1 MKNAIIGSALAVSTV
16 LAGCSSGSSSNSN
29 HDSGAGDHPST
40 GGTGGGTGGTGGGGT
55 GGGGGDAGPVGM
67 VSFLFASGNEDFD
80 VDMSPTTSPVNVG
93 APGSAPAGVT
103 SMFDSTMGLPDAG
116 SLVIDATFSDFN
128 QVASVRHPYAPSINL
143 SAKVIHANIRM
154 EQASS
159 VPDAAPPTALDV
171 GSIYL
176 FALSTGL
183 PNPDGGPASLGFGQ
197 GTPLTLTQ
205 VQDGAM
211 HELTL
216 DLAHLVFQAGFD
228 QSRVVQLGI
237 QIGTGP
243 STGPAPSDGSPGG
256 FSPPK
261 SVRLRF
267 DTVLSN

>member
-1 MKNAIIGSALAVSTV
+1 MKNAILRSALVVIAAAT
-16 LAGCSSGSSSNSN
+16 LAACSSGSSSSN
-29 HDSGAGDHPST
+29 HDSGAGAQDGSVDHA
-40 GGTGGGTGGTGGGGT
+40 GTGGTGGGGT

-93 APGSAPAGVT
+93 AAGSAPAGVT
-103 SMFDSTMGLPDAG
+103 STFDSTMGLPDAG
-116 SLVIDATFSDFN
+116 SLVIVATFSDFN

-143 SAKVIHANIRM
+143 TGTIIHANIRM
-154 EQASS
+154 EQPAA
-159 VPDAAPPTALDV
+159 VPDASPPPSLDV
-171 GSIYL
+171 GTIYL

-183 PNPDGGPASLGFGQ
+183 PNPDGGAASLGFGQ

-216 DLAHLVFQAGFD
+216 DMSHLVFQSGFD
-228 QSRVVQLGI
+228 QARIVQLGV

-243 STGPAPSDGSPGG
+243 STTPAPADGSPGA
-256 FSPPK
+256 FDPPK
-261 SVRLRF
+261 SVTLRF
-267 DTVLSN
+267 DTVTSN